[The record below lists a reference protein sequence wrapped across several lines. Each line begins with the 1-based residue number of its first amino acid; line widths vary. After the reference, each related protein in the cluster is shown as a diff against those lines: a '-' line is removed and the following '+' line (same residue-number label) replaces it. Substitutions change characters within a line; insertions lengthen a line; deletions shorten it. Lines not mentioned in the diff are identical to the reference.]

1 MLILK
6 QRFPGT
12 NSTDF
17 FGGGTRWS
25 GPGESLSTFQIW
37 IENVTVHRNNN
48 ESLHAYLRR
57 HYEKVSEQ
65 RARRFAEQDETAVEL
80 ELVYDAPPAEFCGS

>member
-1 MLILK
+1 
-6 QRFPGT
+6 
-12 NSTDF
+12 
-17 FGGGTRWS
+17 
-25 GPGESLSTFQIW
+25 
-37 IENVTVHRNNN
+37 VTVHRNNN